1 MEEIMKSKDDI
12 RLILH
17 FIVSDFTCEV
27 LFQKSESL
35 MMNLLHLKDY
45 LSLKMNRVY
54 RLSTDLM
61 CYENASGAYC
71 DSTVSINALNLRD
84 GMILDVF

>member
-1 MEEIMKSKDDI
+1 MKSKDDV

-35 MMNLLHLKDY
+35 MMNLINLKDY
-45 LSLKMNRVY
+45 LSSEMRNVY

-61 CYENASGAYC
+61 CYEKITGSYC
-71 DSTVSINALNLRD
+71 DSTVSISALNLRD

>member
-1 MEEIMKSKDDI
+1 MKSKDDV

-35 MMNLLHLKDY
+35 MMNLINLKDY
-45 LSLKMNRVY
+45 LSSEMRNVY

-61 CYENASGAYC
+61 CYENITGSYC
-71 DSTVSINALNLRD
+71 DSMVSISALNLRD